1 VDSIWFWPAAVL
13 AVIVSWPLWRG
24 HLARLVARA
33 AGPAPAFVEPPERI
47 TLQLIGDPAWRHP
60 QATQLAERQLAA
72 AGFVECGAYVIREMR
87 DLTLGLWAHPAERA
101 YAMVYDHPR
110 SGAWVEFVTRYD
122 DDTLANYTT
131 LEPMDVEVPE
141 GSIHVA
147 APGLSAGELWQR
159 MLAERPRRPMRA
171 CSRAAAAG
179 DFERGYAESV
189 AHHKRTAGAA
199 SEAPYDDEDIQKVA

>member
-1 VDSIWFWPAAVL
+1 MWILPIALVAFIA
-13 AVIVSWPLWRG
+13 SWPLWRRF
-24 HLARLVARA
+24 LAN
-33 AGPAPAFVEPPERI
+33 AGASAHRVQALADPPERI
-47 TLQLIGDPAWRHP
+47 TLQRVGDPRWRHP
-60 QATQLAERQLAA
+60 AACELAHRQLAA

-87 DLTLGLWAHPAERA
+87 DLTLGLYAHPAERA

-110 SGAWVEFVTRYD
+110 SGSWVEFVTRYQ

-131 LEPMDVEVPE
+131 LEPMDVDVPE

-147 APGLSAGELWQR
+147 APDLSVADLWKR
-159 MLAERPRRPMRA
+159 MLAERPTRAMRE

-189 AHHKRTAGAA
+189 AHHKRTVAT
-199 SEAPYDDEDIQKVA
+199 SEVSEDEDIQKVA